1 MMVVGPPL
9 EILADC
15 CVFRT
20 FKLLFTLHRLAG
32 QPSPRLF
39 CVSVCRFCMKC
50 RLGETGCKT
59 AFQADF

>member
-15 CVFRT
+15 CVFRA
-20 FKLLFTLHRLAG
+20 FKLLFTLGRLAG

-39 CVSVCRFCMKC
+39 RASVCRFSMKC
-50 RLGETGCKT
+50 RLGENGCKA
-59 AFQADF
+59 AFRADF